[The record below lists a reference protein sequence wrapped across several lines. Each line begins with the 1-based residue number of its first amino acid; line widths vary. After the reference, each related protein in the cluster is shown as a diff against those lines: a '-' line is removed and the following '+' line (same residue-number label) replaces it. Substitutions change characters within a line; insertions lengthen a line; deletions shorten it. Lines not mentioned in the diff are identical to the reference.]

1 MPDASEGC
9 VRIGLVRL
17 SGWGNIWIQPGGF
30 GVTLTKQIV
39 TGEAYRMAATRTLAH
54 RIQFQIGI
62 VIAVVIVAVTLL
74 AYQFSIASMR
84 KDALVNLLTF
94 VTLRSTH
101 DSIAFVEAQHNVTT
115 LRDEYLR
122 RLTLIGRE
130 DPQRE
135 FDSWFVRY
143 PDGLIR
149 VRPERD
155 DFQHL
160 PSIYIRAP
168 VTITPDVRR
177 QVVVAFRLL
186 REWGPVLTQSYY
198 SAYID
203 LPAVALIMY
212 SPSVNWGKEADTNT
226 NNFDYP
232 PVQNSSPTKNP
243 LRNNLWTEVYFDD
256 KARISMVS
264 TITPADRGKNWIGTV
279 SQDVAV
285 DELVKRTVNEQMP
298 GTYNLILDAGGRLL
312 AHPGRMDAIKAA
324 GGNLD
329 VKSLHDPVLGG
340 IVDAAQR
347 GGTQPAVAESADGDY
362 FLGLSRIRGPNW
374 QLVTVYP
381 KALLESRAYDSAQ
394 VILLG
399 GMGGLVLELLL
410 LAWIIR
416 RQVAAPLAQLSRA
429 ADAVA
434 KGEHSVEL
442 DARENHELG
451 RLAGNFMHMATRVRE
466 RDDALQARA
475 QELEHEVAER
485 RLSELRMQQMATHDA
500 LTGLANRTLLSDRLN
515 QALVAAGRT
524 EQVIAVLFIDLDHFK
539 QINDTLGHDVGDTVL
554 CRIADRISML
564 LRKSDTL
571 SRLGGDEFVL
581 LLPAISRREDA
592 LLVADKIIAA
602 LAEPIDVSGASFTIT
617 PSIGISCYP
626 TDGLDAETLLKNADI
641 AMYRAKESGRN
652 AYQCYTADM
661 GLRASEA
668 MPMEAAIRDALE
680 REELELYFQPKVDAV
695 TRRIV
700 SAEALLRWNRPG
712 HGQVGPAGFIVFAEV
727 RAHLMQ
733 AIDRYVLRRACRH
746 LAAWRDAGYCVPLAV
761 NLSANQFARSGLVIE
776 VAELLQQYGLDGALL
791 TLEVT
796 EGVLLSDSGL
806 ASENMVA
813 LRQMGLQISVDDFGT
828 GFSSLSYLHRFPVDE
843 LKIDSSF
850 VSKIGHADQDSPLVK
865 AIIGIGHDL
874 GLQVVAEGVE
884 TVEQA
889 EFLTQR
895 GCDVLQGFYFYLP
908 MPEGQFLKA
917 LGAQPQAGATA

>member
-1 MPDASEGC
+1 
-9 VRIGLVRL
+9 
-17 SGWGNIWIQPGGF
+17 
-30 GVTLTKQIV
+30 
-39 TGEAYRMAATRTLAH
+39 MATARTLAH

-84 KDALVNLLTF
+84 KDTLDNLLTF
-94 VTLRSTH
+94 VSLRSTH
-101 DSIAFVEAQHNVTT
+101 DSAAFVEAQRNAAT

-122 RLTLIGRE
+122 RLALAGNQ
-130 DPQRE
+130 DPRQE

-160 PSIYIRAP
+160 PSIYIRAS
-168 VTITPDVRR
+168 VAVTPDIRR

-186 REWGPVLTQSYY
+186 REWGPVLTQNYY

-232 PVQNSSPTKNP
+232 PVQNSSPLKNP

-264 TITPADRGKNWIGTV
+264 TITPADQGRDWIGTV

-285 DELVKRTVNEQMP
+285 DELVKRTVNTQMP
-298 GTYNLILDAGGRLL
+298 GTYNLILDDSGRLL
-312 AHPGRMDAIKAA
+312 AHPERMPAINAA
-324 GGNLD
+324 GGNLE
-329 VKSLHDPVLGG
+329 VKTLGDPVLLG
-340 IVDAAQR
+340 IVEVARLA
-347 GGTQPAVAESADGDY
+347 GEEPAIAESADGDF

-374 QLVTVYP
+374 HLVTVYP
-381 KALLESRAYDSAQ
+381 KSLLESRAYDSAR

-399 GMGGLVLELLL
+399 GVGGLVLELLL

-429 ADAVA
+429 AESVA
-434 KGEHSVEL
+434 QGDHSVEL
-442 DARENHELG
+442 DASENHELG
-451 RLAGNFMHMATRVRE
+451 RLASNFIHMAARVRE
-466 RDDALQARA
+466 RDEALNARA
-475 QELEHEVAER
+475 EELEYEVAER
-485 RLSELRMQQMATHDA
+485 RLSEQRMQQMATHDA
-500 LTGLANRTLLSDRLN
+500 LTGLANRTLLSDRLS
-515 QALVAAGRT
+515 QALVAAKRT
-524 EQVIAVLFIDLDHFK
+524 EQAIAVLFIDLDHFK

-581 LLPAISRREDA
+581 LLPAISQREDA
-592 LLVADKIIAA
+592 LLVAEKIIAA
-602 LAEPIDVSGASFTIT
+602 LADPIDVSGASFTIT
-617 PSIGISCYP
+617 PSIGISCFP
-626 TDGLDAETLLKNADI
+626 ADGHDAETLLKNADI

-661 GLRASEA
+661 GLRASEV
-668 MPMEAAIRDALE
+668 MPMEAAIREALE
-680 REELELYFQPKVDAV
+680 REELELYFQPKVSAGAR
-695 TRRIV
+695 TIV

-712 HGQVGPAGFIVFAEV
+712 YGQIGPAGFLVFAEA

-733 AIDRYVLRRACRH
+733 AIDRFVLRRACKH
-746 LAAWRDAGYCVPLAV
+746 LAAWRDAGHSVPLAV
-761 NLSANQFARSGLVIE
+761 NLSANQFARPDLVTE
-776 VAELLQQYGLDGALL
+776 VAGLLHQFGLDGRLL

-796 EGVLLSDSGL
+796 EGVLLADSGL
-806 ASENMVA
+806 AAENMVA
-813 LRQMGLQISVDDFGT
+813 LRHMGLHISIDDFGT

-843 LKIDSSF
+843 LKIDRTF
-850 VSKIGHADQDSPLVK
+850 VSKIGHADHDSPLVK

-874 GLQVVAEGVE
+874 DLCVVAEGVE
-884 TVEQA
+884 TLEQA
-889 EFLTQR
+889 DFLTSR
-895 GCDVLQGFYFYLP
+895 GCDVLQGFYFHLP
-908 MPEGQFLKA
+908 MPEEQLLLA
-917 LGAQPQAGATA
+917 LDAERQAAGL